1 MAVWRYDW
9 LVLYQRPTR
18 NYYYHYNHYLISTT
32 MGTQCVLRF
41 AGYLAMIGWYSTS
54 NQAPPQFQPPST
66 LVALFSFKLAL
77 MCYCILL
84 PSTIQHRGLLKVG
97 LISLQTTQILC
108 IALGPLKS
116 WLDFTA
122 DAMRCHHQESNALCS
137 DLTRKRRGDP
147 EETFGLS
154 MLFIL
159 AV

>member
-1 MAVWRYDW
+1 
-9 LVLYQRPTR
+9 
-18 NYYYHYNHYLISTT
+18 
-32 MGTQCVLRF
+32 
-41 AGYLAMIGWYSTS
+41 MIGWYSTS
-54 NQAPPQFQPPST
+54 DQLETTASTTITTWFLPTWTHNVYYGLQVWLVGTLPATKPLPGSNRPSPWWLFST
-66 LVALFSFKLAL
+66 LNFDRCVTA
-77 MCYCILL
+77 LL
-84 PSTIQHRGLLKVG
+84 PSIIQYRGPLKVG

-108 IALGPLKS
+108 IPLGPLKS
-116 WLDFTA
+116 WLDFTV

>member
-1 MAVWRYDW
+1 
-9 LVLYQRPTR
+9 
-18 NYYYHYNHYLISTT
+18 
-32 MGTQCVLRF
+32 
-41 AGYLAMIGWYSTS
+41 MIGWYSTS
-54 NQAPPQFQPPST
+54 DQLETTTTTTITTWFLPTWTHNVYYGLQVWLVGTLPATKPLPSSNRRPPWWLFST
-66 LVALFSFKLAL
+66 LNFDRCVTA
-77 MCYCILL
+77 LL
-84 PSTIQHRGLLKVG
+84 PSIIQYRGLLKVG

>member
-1 MAVWRYDW
+1 M
-9 LVLYQRPTR
+9 VLYQQPTN
-18 NYYYHYNHYLISTT
+18 NYYYHHQYNPMTTT
-32 MGTQCVLRF
+32 MGTRCVLQF
-41 AGYLAMIGWYSTS
+41 AGMIGWYSTS

-122 DAMRCHHQESNALCS
+122 DAMRCHHQESNGLCS

>member
-1 MAVWRYDW
+1 MIGWYSIS
-9 LVLYQRPTR
+9 
-18 NYYYHYNHYLISTT
+18 NYNCHYHYYLIATIV
-32 MGTQCVLRF
+32 MGTQCCTMGTMFCRYD
-41 AGYLAMIGWYSTS
+41 GYSTS

-66 LVALFSFKLAL
+66 LVALFNFKLCVTA
-77 MCYCILL
+77 LL
-84 PSTIQHRGLLKVG
+84 PSIIQYRGLLEVG

-116 WLDFTA
+116 WLYFTA